1 MSGAVL
7 ASGSGSTV
15 VLASGSTV
23 ILASGSAARAKMLQ
37 DAGVDVTLHPVALD
51 EEEVRLSCKAEGM
64 DAAATAETL
73 AWMKADRAAR
83 RYPGAL
89 VIGADQ
95 MLDLDGEWLEKPAT
109 PEGLRTQLLKLR
121 GKRHELLSGV
131 VVVRDGER
139 LWHGVERARLLV
151 RPFSD
156 DFLEWY
162 VAAAGQGVLQSVGG
176 YHLESLGSQLFSRV
190 EGDYFTILGL
200 PLLPLLSFLRENGV
214 LRI

>member
-1 MSGAVL
+1 MSAV
-7 ASGSGSTV
+7 V
-15 VLASGSTV
+15 
-23 ILASGSAARAKMLQ
+23 LASGSAARAKMLR
-37 DAGVDVTLHPVALD
+37 DAGVEVVLHPVALD
-51 EEEVRLSCKAEGM
+51 EEEVRQACKAEAM

-83 RYPGAL
+83 HHPGAL

-95 MLDLDGEWLEKPAT
+95 MLDLNGEWLEKPTSEA
-109 PEGLRTQLLKLR
+109 GLRDQLQKLR

-131 VVVRDGER
+131 VAVRDGER
-139 LWHGVERARLLV
+139 LWHAVERARLLV

-190 EGDYFTILGL
+190 EGDYFTVLGL